1 MPSTAA
7 PIAAQ
12 GTLSDHLEAAVAI
25 DAESHAIEAQR
36 EAARARSAFSDSLV
50 PGSFAAS
57 GSFRADTRGPGMAR
71 EAQVDLAAP
80 LWLPG
85 QRSAVASTVVRDV
98 ASADERLRLRRLEL
112 ANLLREAW
120 WEVALR
126 RAETR
131 VQRDR
136 LATAGDILGD
146 VRRRLNLGEVAEPD
160 LLLAQNERV
169 AAELALAQA
178 RAAEQEAE
186 LAYRALTGGA
196 APGQGVEGLAE
207 PRAAAGL
214 HPALRAASAAVA
226 AAEAQVRL
234 VAATP
239 IDNPELGGY
248 VMRQEGTVTEQGTS
262 FGLRLRVPLPSAAR
276 NRPREA
282 AARSELT
289 SATSRLVQTRRLT
302 DAAVQ
307 RAEVALRAAEE
318 TESIARRRLAI
329 ARQQLASGNRAFQA
343 GEMTLF
349 DLVRVRQIA
358 IDAASAAARSEVDVG
373 LGRARLNQAFGAE
386 PVALRGP
393 SRGSGR

>member
-1 MPSTAA
+1 MPSAAA

-25 DAESHAIEAQR
+25 DAESRAIEAQR
-36 EAARARSAFSDSLV
+36 EAARARSALSDSLV

-57 GSFRADTRGPGMAR
+57 GSFRADTRGPGTAR

-98 ASADERLRLRRLEL
+98 ASADERFRLRRLEL

-120 WEVALR
+120 WKVALR

-146 VRRRLNLGEVAEPD
+146 VRRRLNLGEIAEPD
-160 LLLAQNERV
+160 LLLAQNERM

-178 RAAEQEAE
+178 QAAEQEAE

-196 APGQGVEGLAE
+196 APGQGEEGLAE
-207 PRAAAGL
+207 PRAAADL

-226 AAEAQVRL
+226 AAEAEVRL

-262 FGLRLRVPLPSAAR
+262 FGL
-276 NRPREA
+276 
-282 AARSELT
+282 
-289 SATSRLVQTRRLT
+289 
-302 DAAVQ
+302 
-307 RAEVALRAAEE
+307 
-318 TESIARRRLAI
+318 
-329 ARQQLASGNRAFQA
+329 
-343 GEMTLF
+343 
-349 DLVRVRQIA
+349 
-358 IDAASAAARSEVDVG
+358 
-373 LGRARLNQAFGAE
+373 
-386 PVALRGP
+386 
-393 SRGSGR
+393 